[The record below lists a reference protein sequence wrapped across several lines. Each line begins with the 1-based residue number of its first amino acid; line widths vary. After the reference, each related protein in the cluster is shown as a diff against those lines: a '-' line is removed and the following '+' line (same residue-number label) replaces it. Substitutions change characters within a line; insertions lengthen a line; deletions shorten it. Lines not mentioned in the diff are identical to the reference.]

1 MQPRFIEVPSETP
14 LFDVKL
20 GYVLEREAKARE
32 IDLDELAVKCRRGAG
47 YLQRIKLGTAPF
59 MQVHDI
65 RRICESLDIRM
76 SDFFTMVEKTNTSE
90 VRLARSLQKHIIWA
104 GGNRNPRNKDYV
116 KPVPPTRKKRR
127 KLKVVR

>member
-1 MQPRFIEVPSETP
+1 MQPRFIEVSSETP

-65 RRICESLDIRM
+65 RRCCEALDIKL

-90 VRLARSLQKHIIWA
+90 VRLVRTHQKHIIWS
-104 GGNRNPRNKDYV
+104 GGVLNPRNKDHKSVPV
-116 KPVPPTRKKRR
+116 KKKR